1 MSDERKQLPYKYEEC
16 ACYTRLLHGH
26 GATLEYALELF
37 SRPGIVLKN
46 IQHLAG
52 TRACYTYFIVLAL

>member
-1 MSDERKQLPYKYEEC
+1 MKENSCCINIRSVLSSPGYSATGIRTQLF
-16 ACYTRLLHGH
+16 LG
-26 GATLEYALELF
+26 
-37 SRPGIVLKN
+37 PGIVLKN

>member
-1 MSDERKQLPYKYEEC
+1 MSDERKQLQPYKYE
-16 ACYTRLLHGH
+16 LLLLSGCS
-26 GATLEYALELF
+26 ATGIRTQLF
-37 SRPGIVLKN
+37 LGPGIVLKN